1 MRFGDLEGLTRLP
14 IDRVRHR
21 FRNEDVLAVLPV
33 TADVAER
40 EALLVATALKLA
52 VVTAADHPES
62 DQWMTQWASWHTVG
76 LAVEGALAAAT
87 EEETYGLTVDVG
99 GLTFHARLWG
109 PDGQRALRD
118 FVVAAQARQAA
129 LASSP

>member
-1 MRFGDLEGLTRLP
+1 MRFGDLEGLTSLP

-21 FRNEDVLAVLPV
+21 FRNEDVLVVLPV
-33 TADVAER
+33 TADVAEC
-40 EALLVATALKLA
+40 EALLVATAFKLA
-52 VVTAADHPES
+52 VVTAVEHPEG
-62 DQWMTQWASWHTVG
+62 DQWMTQWASWDTVG

-109 PDGQRALRD
+109 PKGQRALRD

>member
-1 MRFGDLEGLTRLP
+1 MRFGDLAGLTSLP
-14 IDRVRHR
+14 IERVKHR
-21 FRNEDVLAVLPV
+21 FRHEDVLTVLPV
-33 TADVAER
+33 SGEDAGHDS
-40 EALLVATALKLA
+40 LLVATSPKLA
-52 VVTAADHPES
+52 ILTTVEHPES
-62 DQWMTQWASWHTVG
+62 KQWMTQWASWDTVG
-76 LAVEGALAAAT
+76 LAVEGVLAAAT

-129 LASSP
+129 LASAP

>member
-1 MRFGDLEGLTRLP
+1 MRFGDLAGLTSLP
-14 IDRVRHR
+14 IERVKHR
-21 FRNEDVLAVLPV
+21 FRHEDVLTVLPV
-33 TADVAER
+33 SGEIAGRDS
-40 EALLVATALKLA
+40 LLVATSPRLA
-52 VVTAADHPES
+52 ILTTVEHPES
-62 DQWMTQWASWHTVG
+62 HQWMTQWASWDTVG

-109 PDGQRALRD
+109 PEGQRALRD

-129 LASSP
+129 LAPSP